1 MTKIL
6 HISNVVNKG
15 GGGVSKVVNKL
26 FSMQSESGLRASL
39 WFWGNKADEEEILGE
54 KDFQKLNIL
63 AVNKNI
69 LSFFKA
75 AFLLFKNK
83 GNDLVVHQH
92 GIFLPISILSIIST
106 RNAKTIINPHGYLE
120 PEKMKVS
127 SFKKRIVLAL
137 YERRNLRKSK
147 CLVACSKKEA
157 ISLREF
163 GLKQPI
169 AIVPNGIDANFIA
182 HSLDNKK
189 EIKNIF
195 REKNNIDTDKK
206 ILLFLSR
213 IHPFKGLEVF
223 LKSIFIIRDDFRKN
237 NWIFMIAGTDELNHE
252 AELKDFVKE
261 KEIQD
266 IVMFVG
272 PKFGK
277 NKEEILDSADCFVL
291 PSKGENFGI
300 VVTEAMARG
309 LPVITTKST
318 PWAALNQ
325 NNCGWCIERDEK
337 EFILTLKE
345 LFVTE
350 DSKLLEMGK
359 NGVRLVK
366 NEYTWE
372 KINSQFQNIYKW
384 VSNDFEEKYKN
395 GFELY
400 KE

>member
-1 MTKIL
+1 
-6 HISNVVNKG
+6 
-15 GGGVSKVVNKL
+15 
-26 FSMQSESGLRASL
+26 
-39 WFWGNKADEEEILGE
+39 
-54 KDFQKLNIL
+54 
-63 AVNKNI
+63 
-69 LSFFKA
+69 
-75 AFLLFKNK
+75 
-83 GNDLVVHQH
+83 
-92 GIFLPISILSIIST
+92 
-106 RNAKTIINPHGYLE
+106 
-120 PEKMKVS
+120 MKVS

-137 YERRNLRKSK
+137 YERRNLRKSN

-169 AIVPNGIDANFIA
+169 AIVPNGIDANFIVN
-182 HSLDNKK
+182 SLDNKK

-195 REKNNIDTDKK
+195 REENNIDTDKK
-206 ILLFLSR
+206 ILLYLSR

-223 LKSIFIIRDDFRKN
+223 LKSIFIIKDDFRKN

-266 IVMFVG
+266 IVKFVG

-277 NKEEILDSADCFVL
+277 RKEEILDSADCFVL

-318 PWAALNQ
+318 PWSTLNK

-345 LFVTE
+345 LFISE
-350 DSKLLEMGK
+350 DSELEEMGK
-359 NGVRLVK
+359 NGIRLVK
-366 NEYTWE
+366 NKYTWE
-372 KINSQFQNIYKW
+372 KISSQFQNIYKW
-384 VSNDFEEKYKN
+384 VSKDFEEKYKN
-395 GFELY
+395 GFELFQ
-400 KE
+400 E